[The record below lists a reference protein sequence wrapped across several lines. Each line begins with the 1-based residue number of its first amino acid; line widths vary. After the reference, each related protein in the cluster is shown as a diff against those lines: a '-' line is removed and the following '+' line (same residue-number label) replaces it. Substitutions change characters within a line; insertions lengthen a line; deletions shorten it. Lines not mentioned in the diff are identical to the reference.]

1 MRYALV
7 NNGAITG
14 FVSTDVAFN
23 HMGKQY
29 SARFLRTSTKDEK
42 VAAGVF
48 EIVDGARA
56 DGRFYWVTGPSYRVV
71 EANGTVETT
80 FSSTPKLLEDREEVD
95 EQGNPMYVKVLDN
108 TDPANPVMVDSEER
122 LVTKGLK
129 SQWISQ
135 VKTIAGSL
143 LAGTDWMVIRKAER
157 DVAIPADVQTYRA
170 AVVTECDRLEAAIA
184 ACASV
189 EALIG
194 VVGAQAWPK
203 A

>member
-1 MRYALV
+1 MNYALI

-14 FVSTDVAFN
+14 FVSTDVAFT
-23 HMGKQY
+23 HLGKQY

-48 EIVDGARA
+48 EVVDGARA
-56 DGRFYWVTGPSYRVV
+56 DERFYWVGNPTYRVV
-71 EANGTVETT
+71 EANGTVEST
-80 FSSTPKLLEDREEVD
+80 FSSTAKLLEDREEVD
-95 EQGNPMYVKVLDN
+95 EQGNPMYVKVLGEVN
-108 TDPANPVMVDSEER
+108 GEPAMVDSEER

-184 ACASV
+184 ACESV

>member
-1 MRYALV
+1 MNYALI

-14 FVSTDVAFN
+14 FVQTDVAFT
-23 HMGKQY
+23 HLGKQY

-48 EIVDGARA
+48 EVVDGARA
-56 DGRFYWVTGPSYRVV
+56 DERFYWVGNPTYRVV
-71 EANGTVETT
+71 EANGTVEST

-95 EQGNPMYVKVLDN
+95 EQGNPMYVQVLDN

-135 VKTIAGSL
+135 VKQTAGSM
-143 LAGTDWMVIRKAER
+143 LAATDWMVIRKFER
-157 DVAIPADVQTYRA
+157 NVDIPAEVQTYRA
-170 AVVTECDRLEAAIA
+170 AVVAECDRLETAIA
-184 ACASV
+184 GCADV
-189 EALIG
+189 EALIA
-194 VVGAQAWPK
+194 VVGSQDWPK

>member
-1 MRYALV
+1 MNYALI

-14 FVSTDVAFN
+14 FVQTDVAFT
-23 HMGKQY
+23 HLGKQY

-48 EIVDGARA
+48 EVVDGARA
-56 DGRFYWVTGPSYRVV
+56 DERFYWVGNPTYRVV
-71 EANGTVETT
+71 EANGTVEST

-95 EQGNPMYVKVLDN
+95 EQGNPMYVQVLDN

-135 VKTIAGSL
+135 VKQTAGSM
-143 LAGTDWMVIRKAER
+143 LAATDWMVIRKFER
-157 DVAIPADVQTYRA
+157 NVDIPAEVQTYRA
-170 AVVTECDRLEAAIA
+170 AVVAECDRLETAIA
-184 ACASV
+184 AVADV
-189 EALIG
+189 PALVA
-194 VVGAQAWPK
+194 VVSAQNWPK